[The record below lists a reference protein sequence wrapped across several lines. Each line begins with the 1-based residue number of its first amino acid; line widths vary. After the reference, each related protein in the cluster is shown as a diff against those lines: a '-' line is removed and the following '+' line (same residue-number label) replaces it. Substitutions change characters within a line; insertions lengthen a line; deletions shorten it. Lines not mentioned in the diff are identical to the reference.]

1 MSEIEIDSQ
10 RLLSDKR
17 VIEEIHRHLWI
28 ESEKTGCDIGFEKA
42 KEDWLK
48 NFAPAW
54 MEYHMP
60 EEFQKAKKASAS
72 RSSTQKSSAS
82 SAIQEIS
89 KKLKEFGDSTVAKR
103 RRAKTYF

>member
-1 MSEIEIDSQ
+1 MSEIEIDSPK
-10 RLLSDKR
+10 LLSDKR

-28 ESEKTGCDIGFEKA
+28 ESEKAGYDIGFEKA
-42 KEDWLK
+42 SEDWLK

-60 EEFQKAKKASAS
+60 EEFQKAKKAAANNKN
-72 RSSTQKSSAS
+72 QVKAVAA

-89 KKLKEFGDSTVAKR
+89 KKLKEFNDSAAVKR